1 MEINVYH
8 LMNLKNYGMIVKIDQ
23 IKIRVMVMIILT
35 TNNYIQIV
43 NLKVYL
49 MNLIV
54 TDRVI

>member
-1 MEINVYH
+1 MEIIVYH
-8 LMNLKNYGMIVKIDQ
+8 LMSLRNYGLIVKVNQ
-23 IKIRVMVMIILT
+23 IKIGVLLMAMLNV
-35 TNNYIQIV
+35 YIQIV

>member
-8 LMNLKNYGMIVKIDQ
+8 LMNLRNYGMIVKIGQ
-23 IKIRVMVMIILT
+23 IKIRVLLMVML
-35 TNNYIQIV
+35 NAYIQIV

-54 TDRVI
+54 IDRVI